1 MLRISVKDVHLTFRA
16 RHRGMVSLKDF
27 IVYKILGRPGPPMPT
42 VEALRGVSFEVQDGE
57 RLGIVGHNGAG
68 KSTLL
73 RVLAGVYR
81 PTSGVCRVHGRVSS
95 LFELALGFEQEASGW
110 ENIRYRGYLQKET
123 PKSIR
128 AKMESIAEFSEL
140 GPALDMPIRYYSS
153 GMIVRLA
160 FSIATSVD
168 PELLLIDEVLA
179 AGDMAFIEKARRRM
193 RELMDRARAIVVV
206 SHDIPTLAKM
216 CDRVLWLHE
225 GRVRQLGPTVET
237 INAYQSYMS
246 EKAARSA
253 A

>member
-1 MLRISVKDVHLTFRA
+1 MLRISLQDVHLTFQPRQ
-16 RHRGMVSLKDF
+16 RGAASLKDF
-27 IVYKILGRPGPPMPT
+27 FLHKLLRRPLPT
-42 VEALRGVSFEVQDGE
+42 RPVVHALRGISFEVHDGE

-81 PTSGVCRVHGRVSS
+81 PTSGAWQIRGRVSS
-95 LFELALGFEQEASGW
+95 LFELALGFEPEASGW
-110 ENIRYRGYLQKET
+110 ENILYRGYLQKET
-123 PKSIR
+123 PASIR
-128 AKMESIAEFSEL
+128 AKMKSIAEFSEL
-140 GPALDMPIRYYSS
+140 GPALDQSIRYYSS
-153 GMIVRLA
+153 GMLVRLA

-216 CDRVLWLHE
+216 CDRVLWLHKGE
-225 GRVRQLGPTVET
+225 VRQLGPTAET
-237 INAYQSYMS
+237 IAAYQRFMQELGSA
-246 EKAARSA
+246 KAA
-253 A
+253 